1 MNRKKI
7 PLLLLVICVI
17 VTLCACQSSTGG
29 NGETPADLLGTTQGA
44 EVTYVVKV
52 MDEFGNPM
60 PNVMVQ
66 LCKDSC
72 FPAVTNADGVAQSS
86 VAKDTYKVS
95 VTSMPEGYQADAH
108 EFYFEDGATEL
119 TITLRPAA

>member
-7 PLLLLVICVI
+7 PLLLLAICVMLA
-17 VTLCACQSSTGG
+17 LCACRSGTGG
-29 NGETPADLLGTTQGA
+29 NGETLTDLLGTTQGVQ
-44 EVTYVVKV
+44 VTYVVKV
-52 MDEFGNPM
+52 MDESGNPI

-72 FPAVTNADGVAQSS
+72 FPAVTNADGVAQFS
-86 VAKDTYKVS
+86 VAKDAYKAS
-95 VTSMPEGYQADAH
+95 VTAMPEGYQADAR